1 MKKLSRL
8 ILFFLYIL
16 FHHNIYGQSFGIVMP
31 KNINNAATIDSGTI
45 RIWYAL
51 NAVDI
56 KKTET
61 YDDWERLEIGT
72 NFSKYYSYFI
82 FLHDS
87 IVTDMRNKNPN
98 LPNIP
103 LQPKLTGKRNGWN
116 EYSYSEYIKDFSKN
130 VLTEYLR
137 MPHSGLK
144 DCLYAENTSAQSWK
158 VLNDTLT
165 VAGYLCQKATCT
177 FRGRNYTAWFTM
189 DIPIQNGP
197 WKFGGL
203 PGLIL
208 KVYDNDRL
216 YVFECTKIEKLKNAY
231 PITIFDSKNYVKT
244 DRLKLNEL
252 IKRMYEDFF
261 NVAGFRVTDSNG
273 TPVAWKKIPYHPL
286 ELE

>member
-1 MKKLSRL
+1 MKKI
-8 ILFFLYIL
+8 ILFFLYIIFL
-16 FHHNIYGQSFGIVMP
+16 YNIYGQSFGIVFP
-31 KNINNAATIDSGTI
+31 KNINNAVTIDSGTI

-51 NAVDI
+51 NSEDI
-56 KKTET
+56 KKSDT

-72 NFSKYYSYFI
+72 NFSKYYSYFV

-87 IVTDMRNKNPN
+87 IVTDMRKKNPN
-98 LPNIP
+98 IPGIP

-130 VLTEYLR
+130 VLTESLR
-137 MPHSGLK
+137 VPQSGLK
-144 DCLYAENTSAQSWK
+144 DCQYTENMPVQNWK
-158 VLNDTLT
+158 ISNDTLT

-177 FRGRNYTAWFTM
+177 FRGRNYTAWFAM

-208 KVYDNDRL
+208 KVYDNDKL
-216 YVFECTKIEKLKNAY
+216 YVFECTRIEKLIKKY
-231 PITIFDSKNYVKT
+231 SITIFDSKNYVKT

-252 IKRMYEDFF
+252 IKRMYEDFH
-261 NVAGFRVTDSNG
+261 NVAGFHVTDSNG
-273 TPVAWKKIPYHPL
+273 APIAWKKIPYHPL